1 MYKIDYN
8 SHRSIKS
15 FNRRVRFLVM
25 HYTSLDFKD
34 SVAALTGEKVSAH
47 YLVPDPT
54 EHSYI
59 EAGFKDMRI
68 FNLVDENERAWHAGV
83 SSWAGCSNVNDTSIG
98 IEIVNL
104 ANGHSDVSEQTYV
117 EATLKDVCVLNPVHK
132 DESELRA
139 DVGLWTE
146 GSDVSGTALQF
157 EKVNFVTYNNHDFT
171 FPPYNPVQIDAVKEL
186 ALNILQRYPDIMSTG
201 VVGHSDIAIGR
212 KSDPGAAFPWKDLYL
227 AGIGAW
233 YDEEQKDYYQKL
245 FCESLPSKVDVLA
258 RLKCY
263 GYDVSGACSEIG
275 YKDLIRAFQLHFR
288 QENYDGIL
296 DLETT
301 AIIYALVDKY
311 FSSDEL
317 KAV

>member
-1 MYKIDYN
+1 MYRIDYN
-8 SHRSIKS
+8 NYRSIKS

-25 HYTSLDFKD
+25 HYTATDFKG
-34 SVAALTGEKVSAH
+34 SIAALTGERVSSH

-54 EHSYI
+54 EQTYI
-59 EAGFKDMRI
+59 DAGFKDMRI

-83 SSWAGCSNVNDTSIG
+83 SAWAGRSNLNDSSIG

-104 ANGHSDVSEQTYV
+104 ASGHSDSVGTACF
-117 EATLKDVCVLNPVHK
+117 EAPSKDVHALNPTSPTPQAGAVSSA
-132 DESELRA
+132 ES
-139 DVGLWTE
+139 
-146 GSDVSGTALQF
+146 GSASGTAFQH
-157 EKVNFVTYNNHDFT
+157 ETVNMVVYNNEGFV

-186 ALNILQRYPDIMSTG
+186 ALNILQRYPDIVPTN

-212 KSDPGAAFPWKDLYL
+212 KSDPGAAFPWKDLYA

-233 YDEEQKDYYQKL
+233 YDDELKSHYMEQFSKNLPAKEE
-245 FCESLPSKVDVLA
+245 VLDKFM
-258 RLKCY
+258 RY
-263 GYDVSGACSEIG
+263 GYDVSIACTETG

-296 DLETT
+296 DTETA

-311 FSSDEL
+311 FPSD
-317 KAV
+317 